1 MKPENVEKSE
11 GTMDGPVSDSHKKDL
26 LERVEWFL
34 IRVDVAVNGQVLR
47 AGTPI
52 RRQGQRWILNGA
64 TEPLPIAMDDKVC
77 KAEYIGLP
85 LHLVF
90 RELDGRLFHRK
101 VGGNVSL
108 QEIAPDKVVAPP
120 MPGTSSVCVL
130 YGDQLW
136 PPESLFHPEPRL
148 TPISD

>member
-1 MKPENVEKSE
+1 MKSENVEMSE
-11 GTMDGPVSDSHKKDL
+11 GKKGGPVPDSHKKDL
-26 LERVEWFL
+26 SESVEWFL
-34 IRVDVAVNGQVLR
+34 IRGDVAVNGQVLR
-47 AGTPI
+47 AGTLI
-52 RRQGQRWILNGA
+52 RRQGQTWILNGA

-120 MPGTSSVCVL
+120 LPGTSSVCVL

-136 PPESLFHPEPRL
+136 PPE
-148 TPISD
+148 T